1 MRTITDGATIEA
13 HPCLSSV
20 KEEESKSK
28 HRNRPDLKEKANCPD
43 CGKELTVHGL
53 KYTHKKYCKAKRHP
67 PEGGQLEGPVP
78 VLQPAPMPKLE
89 RTVTTEPMRV
99 ESKGPPATTP
109 LSSSLAPTDEQIAAF
124 LLNQK
129 RNRANKRREQ
139 MSLLVSSALPK

>member
-1 MRTITDGATIEA
+1 MRTIADGATREA

-28 HRNRPDLKEKANCPD
+28 NRNRPDLKEKANCPD

-53 KYTHKKYCKAKRHP
+53 KYTHKKYCKAKR
-67 PEGGQLEGPVP
+67 PELEGPVP

-124 LLNQK
+124 LLNQR